1 MKNALKVRRLL
12 LMLADAA
19 CFACVTAF
27 ASALQRQSALQALLL
42 FACLAAARLAF
53 AVYRDVLRYA
63 GTGEY
68 LRLILA
74 DFVGGC
80 VFLALRHALFDEW
93 MMFWH
98 AASITAISCLGD
110 IVMRYAYQWIAARHY
125 HWRRD
130 TAHRVRVAIVG
141 AGRVGVLLSS
151 ELALEAQAHYQPY
164 CFIDKDPEKVG
175 GRINGIPVFGETDD
189 IVSRLRD
196 MPVQEIVI
204 ALPNLSGEQKRAL
217 YDRYRQTG
225 CRVRIYDYP
234 FGSENRGKR
243 VLREINVEEL
253 LFRNEVALNREKLQP
268 YYAGKTVL
276 VTGGGGSIGSELCRQ
291 LAAFGPKRLIVV
303 DIYENNAYEIQ
314 QELKRRYGGALD
326 LQVEI
331 ASVRDRKKIDELFAQ
346 YRPDV
351 VFHAAAHKHVPLM
364 EQSAAEAVKNN
375 VFGTL
380 NAADAAE
387 KYGVKKFILISTD
400 KAVNPTNVMGAS
412 KRLCEMIV
420 LSRGG
425 GGTSFA
431 AVRFGNVLGSN
442 GSVVPLFR
450 SQIEAGGPVTL
461 TDKRIVRYFMTIPEA
476 SRLVLT
482 AGAMAARGELFVLDM
497 GKPVRILELAERM
510 IRMSGFQ
517 PYEDIDIIETG
528 LRPGEKLYEELLIR
542 TEEMDRTENEKIF
555 IERDRPPEREEVA
568 RKLAALR
575 AALEAGDDPDS
586 VREALRT
593 AVPTYH
599 SPEEVNRAAEQAEEM
614 RDARTGLSA

>member
-1 MKNALKVRRLL
+1 MKNALKLRRLL

-42 FACLAAARLAF
+42 FACLAAARMAF

-253 LFRNEVALNREKLQP
+253 LFRNEVALDREKLQP

-364 EQSAAEAVKNN
+364 EQSAA
-375 VFGTL
+375 
-380 NAADAAE
+380 
-387 KYGVKKFILISTD
+387 
-400 KAVNPTNVMGAS
+400 
-412 KRLCEMIV
+412 
-420 LSRGG
+420 
-425 GGTSFA
+425 
-431 AVRFGNVLGSN
+431 
-442 GSVVPLFR
+442 
-450 SQIEAGGPVTL
+450 
-461 TDKRIVRYFMTIPEA
+461 
-476 SRLVLT
+476 
-482 AGAMAARGELFVLDM
+482 
-497 GKPVRILELAERM
+497 
-510 IRMSGFQ
+510 
-517 PYEDIDIIETG
+517 
-528 LRPGEKLYEELLIR
+528 
-542 TEEMDRTENEKIF
+542 
-555 IERDRPPEREEVA
+555 
-568 RKLAALR
+568 
-575 AALEAGDDPDS
+575 
-586 VREALRT
+586 
-593 AVPTYH
+593 
-599 SPEEVNRAAEQAEEM
+599 
-614 RDARTGLSA
+614 